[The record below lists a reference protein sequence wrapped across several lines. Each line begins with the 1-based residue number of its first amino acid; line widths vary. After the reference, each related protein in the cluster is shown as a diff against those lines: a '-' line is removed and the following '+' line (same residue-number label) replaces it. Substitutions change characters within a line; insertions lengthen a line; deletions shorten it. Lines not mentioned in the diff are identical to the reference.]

1 MTENT
6 QRNREAEVNLLAAA
20 REAQWSAA
28 AFMGP
33 NAVKVV
39 SPAKVNLLL
48 SIGARRPDGYHDADT
63 VMHALA
69 LHDTVYLRVQSASED
84 EVAQLAEQAAAGRVD
99 IALGGPA
106 GNLAVTIDLADR
118 TGAGLSV
125 PAADNLAFKA
135 ADALARALGREG
147 AEIVQLR
154 IEKHIP
160 AEGGLGGGSSNAA
173 AVLVGLASQ
182 WGVSPDDARVVAT
195 AQALGADVAF
205 FLQGGCAQLDGAGE
219 VLRRTLEPSR
229 KAVVLVKPAGGVS
242 TAAAY
247 RAFDETPVPVSA
259 ALLQAAAA
267 AASADGVPLANNLA
281 FAAESL
287 LPELAGVRAWLA
299 DQVGSENVLLCGSG
313 SATFAVAESFAE
325 ASRIATAAL
334 SRGWWARLTSFSGLR
349 AAVVPGR

>member
-1 MTENT
+1 M
-6 QRNREAEVNLLAAA
+6 
-20 REAQWSAA
+20 
-28 AFMGP
+28 
-33 NAVKVV
+33 
-39 SPAKVNLLL
+39 
-48 SIGARRPDGYHDADT
+48 
-63 VMHALA
+63 
-69 LHDTVYLRVQSASED
+69 
-84 EVAQLAEQAAAGRVD
+84 
-99 IALGGPA
+99 
-106 GNLAVTIDLADR
+106 
-118 TGAGLSV
+118 
-125 PAADNLAFKA
+125 
-135 ADALARALGREG
+135 
-147 AEIVQLR
+147 QLR

-182 WGVSPDDARVVAT
+182 WGVSSDDARVVAT

-205 FLQGGCAQLDGAGE
+205 FLQGSCAQLDGAGE

-247 RAFDETPVPVSA
+247 RAFDEAPAPVSP

-334 SRGWWARLTSFSGLR
+334 SRGWWARPTSFSGLR

>member
-69 LHDTVYLRVQSASED
+69 LHDTVYLRVQPASED

-118 TGAGLSV
+118 TGADLSV

-135 ADALARALGREG
+135 ADALARALGRE
-147 AEIVQLR
+147 EPETVQLR

-247 RAFDETPVPVSA
+247 RAFDEAPAPVSA

-299 DQVGSENVLLCGSG
+299 DQVGSENVLLCGG

-334 SRGWWARLTSFSGLR
+334 SRGWWARPTSFSGLR